1 MNLKR
6 AFIALSALL
15 LGVGIFGVSPAT
27 AASLDT
33 VSHGGVTCEQWPTNF
48 GTYPNTYWV
57 CTANHAAP
65 SGAEMIVGQ
74 TAKTQLTA
82 SMKVLFANVEIMIFQ
97 NQADFASFTGA
108 TAPATKYVA
117 WAASAGPAGTSL
129 ANKRIAAVFATAN
142 LYSTTIAPTNVIAAR
157 DITAYYKPH
166 IMQAFGRQYDALI
179 ADASKKSGAGTP
191 FETLANEYDEFYLNQ
206 KTSATVWGA
215 TLAGQYPG
223 SNPWQIFGTLYGNSP
238 ADLFAFNFMQTGGW
252 SHLATFLQGS
262 PKNVIETLGFM
273 NQQIYQSV
281 PAKPYSY
288 QGIAFCVQY
297 TTTSAAPVDVI
308 WNCVHPYDA
317 QGTET
322 TAGTA
327 VGAMPTAFRN
337 TLIAA
342 NATFYT
348 FYDYKG
354 FNDFTTP
361 APLVPQV
368 GTLGATWQPTH
379 RSGAFSISYTTADIP
394 GTPGTFFASDGYYRG
409 TLVHEASHQLDLAW
423 AGYAPGETRY
433 SRGTAPGSWGSV
445 VAADVVQFNALT
457 CMAAINNNDLCTNPL
472 YAGRTNYERF
482 LTGMGLYGKPV
493 KDQNE
498 EIFCYMMQKK
508 SGQPTVSFLQYVEN
522 KFWALGTPNM
532 KNSIDTTWAT
542 GHP

>member
-1 MNLKR
+1 MNIKR
-6 AFIALSALL
+6 VFLALGAMILS
-15 LGVGIFGVSPAT
+15 VGLFGASPAA
-27 AASLDT
+27 AASLQT
-33 VSHGGVTCEQWPTNF
+33 VSNGGVTCEQWPTNF

-82 SMKVLFANVEIMIFQ
+82 DMKLLFANVEIMIFQ
-97 NQADFASFTGA
+97 NQNDFHLFTGA
-108 TAPATKYVA
+108 PAPATKYVA
-117 WAASAGPAGTSL
+117 WAASSGPGVLAG
-129 ANKRIAAVFATAN
+129 KKIAAVFATAD
-142 LYSTTIAPTNVIAAR
+142 LYSTTVAPTNVIASR

-179 ADASKKSGAGTP
+179 PDASKKSGAGTP
-191 FETLANEYDEFYLNQ
+191 FETLAYDYDEFYLNK
-206 KTSATVWGA
+206 KTSASVWGA

-223 SNPWQIFGTLYGNSP
+223 STPWQILGTLYGNSS
-238 ADLFAFNFMQTGGW
+238 ADIFAFNFMQTGGW
-252 SHLATFLQGS
+252 SHLASFAQGS
-262 PKNVIETLGFM
+262 PKNVIETLVFM

-308 WNCVHPYDA
+308 WNCVHPYDP

-342 NATFYT
+342 NARFYT
-348 FYDYKG
+348 FYDYSG
-354 FNDFTTP
+354 FNDFITP

-368 GTLGATWQPTH
+368 GTLGATKPSTNQ
-379 RSGAFSISYTTADIP
+379 SGAFSITWTDGVTYI
-394 GTPGTFFASDGYYRG
+394 ASDGYYRG
-409 TLVHEASHQLDLAW
+409 TLVHEASHQLDQAW
-423 AGYAPGETRY
+423 APYAPGQTRY
-433 SRGTAPGSWGSV
+433 SRGTGAGTWGAA
-445 VAADVVQFNALT
+445 VAADVAQFDALT
-457 CMAAINNNDLCTNPL
+457 CMAAINNTNLCTNPL

-493 KDQNE
+493 QDVNE

-508 SGQPTVSFLQYVEN
+508 SGQATLSFLQFVEN

-532 KNSIDTTWAT
+532 KNKIDAIWAN